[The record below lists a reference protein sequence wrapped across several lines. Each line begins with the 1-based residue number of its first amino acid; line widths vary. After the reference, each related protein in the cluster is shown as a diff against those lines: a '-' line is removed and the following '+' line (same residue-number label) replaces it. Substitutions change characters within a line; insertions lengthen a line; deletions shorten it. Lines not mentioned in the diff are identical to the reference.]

1 MTLTVFAYSYHTE
14 MVWGYSREAVERDRA
29 QLIHGWDFQHS
40 PAEAVTYVAEVPLEE
55 VEEDWHQ
62 VSI

>member
-1 MTLTVFAYSYHTE
+1 MSVNVFAYGYHTE
-14 MVWGYSREAVERDRA
+14 MVWGFSRAAVERDRA
-29 QLIHGWDFQHS
+29 QLIAEWGFAHS
-40 PAEAVTYVAEVPLEE
+40 PSEAVTYVAEVPLEE